1 MIEAVRDLI
10 EESRR
15 RAKSNYTPSKERAR
29 WTRLAGQLIW
39 YKDQILRSMS
49 YEALEE
55 EVAQLKQLVR
65 EKKGESQISMRRII
79 RNASG
84 QIENRRIRKP
94 LRVPRRVS
102 KKES

>member
-10 EESRR
+10 EEAWR
-15 RAKSNYTPSKERAR
+15 RAKSNYTRSKERAR

-55 EVAQLKQLVR
+55 EVAQLKETVL
-65 EKKGESQISMRRII
+65 KKADDLASTRRTA
-79 RNASG
+79 RDASG
-84 QIENRRIRKP
+84 SIVLRRARSLGP
-94 LRVPRRVS
+94 APRRTS
-102 KKES
+102 KNKS

>member
-49 YEALEE
+49 YDALEE

-79 RNASG
+79 RNVSG
-84 QIENRRIRKP
+84 QIEPRRIRKP
-94 LRVPRRVS
+94 LRVPPRVS

>member
-10 EESRR
+10 EEARR
-15 RAKSNYTPSKERAR
+15 KPKSNYTPSKERAR

-84 QIENRRIRKP
+84 QITTRRIRKP
-94 LRVPRRVS
+94 LRDPRRVS